1 MADEKWVEAAQP
13 FTATEE
19 KVLQNFVYLLID
31 YLFVFSVLS
40 EQTTYPWLVISEH

>member
-13 FTATEE
+13 LTATEE
-19 KVLQNFVYLLID
+19 KVLQNFVYLFID

-40 EQTTYPWLVISEH
+40 EQTTYP

>member
-1 MADEKWVEAAQP
+1 MFVCFFSLYMCLYILVSIPLK
-13 FTATEE
+13 E

-40 EQTTYPWLVISEH
+40 EQTTYP